1 MDLPLVKLE
10 ENKNIEITTTN
21 SQTSLNLNVNIDST
35 EVINRLKNA
44 PYIKLYC
51 PSLMD
56 NENQNYYYITT
67 CSSINDESP
76 SEMNEQ
82 FLFLI
87 RTKFEGI
94 WGKKEFELYTGANQD
109 TADNYFCKYYIEGI
123 TYCQQCDKNCPCQFK
138 DRIFKPMTLEIAPNK
153 FDENQNKHEI
163 SYGSI
168 ERIQKKCN
176 DYGIRRFYGYNKNDY
191 KYFIGFDDACC
202 CFDCNCNCEN
212 VYCKIRDY
220 SILCCCYSGKKR
232 FVFKQIYNR
241 NSEICGEINMVFSYY
256 CCSEKSIFELK
267 FPNDADV
274 PMKLLLIGGL
284 IDACFEPYLSVP
296 EVRNKKVKSL
306 IYDMNKSIV
315 FNLTF
320 FFSLIIILIIVIN
333 LLTKS

>member
-1 MDLPLVKLE
+1 
-10 ENKNIEITTTN
+10 
-21 SQTSLNLNVNIDST
+21 
-35 EVINRLKNA
+35 
-44 PYIKLYC
+44 
-51 PSLMD
+51 
-56 NENQNYYYITT
+56 
-67 CSSINDESP
+67 
-76 SEMNEQ
+76 
-82 FLFLI
+82 
-87 RTKFEGI
+87 
-94 WGKKEFELYTGANQD
+94 
-109 TADNYFCKYYIEGI
+109 
-123 TYCQQCDKNCPCQFK
+123 
-138 DRIFKPMTLEIAPNK
+138 MTLEIAPNK

-241 NSEICGEINMVFSYY
+241 NSEICGEINMVYSYY

-284 IDACFEPYLSVP
+284 IDSILFFYISKPELNKPNIRIVPPQIKNKLVIFFIFYFICFIIFIL
-296 EVRNKKVKSL
+296 
-306 IYDMNKSIV
+306 
-315 FNLTF
+315 F
-320 FFSLIIILIIVIN
+320 FIFM
-333 LLTKS
+333 LLKMRR